1 MNIWNL
7 QVMDK
12 VALTLTSLFIGALS
26 TLLITYWRTRYT
38 VKAQDL
44 SKRIEVL
51 CESISNLEDLSCK
64 FWSGD
69 DAISQHYILGYK
81 EKIALLLVYLD
92 KEYDQFSKNE
102 VDVLLKEF
110 FVACT
115 GGGFESS
122 DRVKSPETQRNVLIS
137 GEKLKIALMTIRNK
151 LY

>member
-1 MNIWNL
+1 MNIWKR
-7 QVMDK
+7 QIMDK
-12 VALTLTSLFIGALS
+12 VTLTLASLFIGALS

-64 FWSGD
+64 FWNGD
-69 DAISQHYILGYK
+69 ETISQHYILGYK

-92 KEYDQFSKNE
+92 KEYDEFSKSE
-102 VDVLLKEF
+102 VNSQLKDF

-115 GGGFESS
+115 GGDFESS
-122 DRVKSPETQRNVLIS
+122 ERVKNPEAQRNVLIS
-137 GEKLKIALMTIRNK
+137 GEKLQIALMTIRNK